1 MESNMFLLVT
11 DVIWELAKKIPERQV
26 KIIAPYAIIKMAMR
40 MIMMTVKNN
49 DEDETRLGDLIVFSI
64 CLAVSLACRRE
75 IARD

>member
-49 DEDETRLGDLIVFSI
+49 DEDETRLVEISLFSPF
-64 CLAVSLACRRE
+64 VSP
-75 IARD
+75 